1 MFRGAIN
8 NPDHAPLNP
17 LEVTM
22 NKAMVISS
30 LGIGAAVIVI
40 LFLFWSFSRFF
51 KKRLSPESSSKF
63 MSPLIKESWEEKR
76 QHPRVAV
83 SWNASAETPD
93 GIIDVRLKDISLG
106 GAFVVCDT
114 PMALQE
120 KFRITIKISEQDPL
134 ELTAEVVWS
143 NFNVPADKVVNRGM
157 GVRFIEN
164 TEEDRKHLNAAV
176 ESHST
181 EKAKAA

>member
-40 LFLFWSFSRFF
+40 LFLFWSFSRYF
-51 KKRLSPESSSKF
+51 KKRLAPESSGQF
-63 MSPLIKESWEEKR
+63 ISPLIKEPWEEKR

-83 SWNASAETPD
+83 SWNATAETPD
-93 GIIDVRLKDISLG
+93 GVIDVQLKDISLG
-106 GAFVVCDT
+106 GAFVVCDK

-120 KFRITIKISEQDPL
+120 KFRLAIKIPEQEPL
-134 ELTAEVVWS
+134 ELNAEVVWS

-157 GVRFIEN
+157 GIRFVEN
-164 TEEDRKHLNAAV
+164 TEKDRKKLNAV
-176 ESHST
+176 VKSVFTIE
-181 EKAKAA
+181 AKAA